1 MERFNSMRDFE
12 NEVLKR
18 ALAKKSTKSICGT
31 KCKSNTPKAKVRT
44 HKEKDSVLHIQAT
57 NLSTVANQY
66 LNDNL
71 KSTKRVAQTIDLSL
85 IGENGSKVTIKRSNQ
100 SGSSSE
106 VKTTMSTSIKIEGNV
121 SYGAANLSSTATASW
136 GKDQTNTSYEKEQS
150 EQECV
155 FTFKKQEDS
164 IMEIYHNTYSCS
176 ESPILDVM
184 YTFDKVTVRVACTY
198 KGENGEPYDSGSPT
212 RIVTRTYDMQDLGF
226 VNGRVM
232 IKTPVI
238 FDYSQVD
245 EWPSISEKA
254 KIKRADIKR
263 PVPPTLKK

>member
-44 HKEKDSVLHIQAT
+44 HKEKDSVLYIQAT

-71 KSTKRVAQTIDLSL
+71 KSTKRVAQTVDLSL

-106 VKTTMSTSIKIEGNV
+106 VKTTMSTSIKIEGDV
-121 SYGAANLSSTATASW
+121 SYGAASLSSTATASW
-136 GKDQTNTSYEKEQS
+136 GEESTNAEYEKEQN

-155 FTFKKQEDS
+155 FTFKKQDA

-184 YTFDKVTVRVACTY
+184 YTWDKVTVRVACTY

-238 FDYSQVD
+238 FDYSQID
-245 EWPSISEKA
+245 EWPSICEQARMTSTVVNRPSI
-254 KIKRADIKR
+254 KISNK
-263 PVPPTLKK
+263 